1 MLGVALHPPWSVYTQ
16 WYLTMLAQNHWP
28 KNGVENKIKK
38 KLEKKIKWGT

>member
-28 KNGVENKIKK
+28 KNGWKIK
-38 KLEKKIKWGT
+38 LKKIGEKN